1 MIKIDIMIFSI
12 SLFIGLFLVY
22 ITAPVPNIIFKY
34 PTLNNING
42 LGLGRD
48 NGSIDRVWKK
58 EIPANNPKNCCRPG
72 NELYNY
78 YHTMDYN
85 LRNDGRYTTPGSGS
99 VFGDTNYSQCL

>member
-1 MIKIDIMIFSI
+1 MSDCNMCKNTMLDEQSM
-12 SLFIGLFLVY
+12 LTCG
-22 ITAPVPNIIFKY
+22 PDGCNK
-34 PTLNNING
+34 TLNNING